1 MDLEVTKM
9 PHINRVRLVNVNY
22 NDAKSLYDDFL
33 MEFNGKAATY
43 DLVNGGGK
51 SVLLLM
57 MLQNVIPNVYLK
69 SDRPVKNIFLG
80 GNPRRTSHS
89 LIEWILDDDSE
100 YKYMLTGFCARRRN
114 SADETEE
121 VDSRL
126 EVEYF
131 NYCYLYNS
139 YNENDIKHLPLME
152 KHNDESIVMSYEKLR
167 QYLTEM
173 KRRGEAVE
181 TFYTKRTYQSYIEQ
195 FGLIEAE
202 WKLIAEMNESENH
215 IAEYFKT
222 NKTSRK
228 LIENFLIKI
237 IDNIN
242 LQNTKQN
249 DAEALTDTLI
259 QLKDNLIKFKKQ
271 SDNRKEYEEVSAIF
285 SNINEKNKK
294 LKEEFG
300 KKDELDKKAYES
312 YEYFNHELKELNG
325 KTQDDIERLNAIA
338 NELEE
343 LGRDNKRLDIYEN
356 KNKVKKL
363 EEEIS
368 HLKEEGDKLQKEI
381 DELEEKYKLA
391 KAQNEYME
399 YKENCNKITE
409 KKKQIEIITAESGG
423 KEEEYKK
430 YGYNYKLLLQEKLQ
444 ELNRREEELEKKF
457 KNVTIEMEKVKDDIK
472 INRDGIANLKAKMD
486 ALKEDAEN
494 KNVELEE
501 LKQGFVS
508 NGELEVLMNVDEG
521 IKACEKALEES
532 RTSLEDTKK
541 KALDLAENINK
552 AEKEIIQNEG
562 NIKLYCQN
570 YQNEEAV
577 YNKYLEN
584 KESVESLTKT
594 FGVENLDALLEKL
607 ETEKNAITKNKNQ
620 EQIVLEQ
627 KNRKIELIEKYHIDI
642 PNEDIINLKN
652 NLEKHANYVT
662 TGIEELK
669 KLNKEKQEQIM
680 AQIPIIVY
688 SVLVDSATFEKI
700 RNNKTIKIE
709 TENLVPIINIDILRE
724 EDYSSLSA
732 SNNKNIVYSFKEEVY
747 QHLEGKKLDDYLQ
760 KLKEDVEKVK
770 LTIQKIQDEEDRISG
785 YMQEVAE
792 FKRTYIKEV
801 VDKMIATL
809 ESIKSKIEGFEKKN
823 KELSKQIEDGKEQIS
838 SMNTLAEELKDK
850 IKQIEDKISNCE
862 QIKKLS
868 DELKTINS
876 KLSGMQKELEALE
889 EIREEKE
896 ETMAEL
902 EQKISSMQNEKL
914 NNEITHREYN
924 DKLKLLPEFA
934 KTDAVNKEFEEI
946 ESTYRA
952 LEKARNSSNSEIQVL
967 EESIQAY
974 EDAKRKNETII
985 IENGHN
991 IQEFLEKENVIPV
1004 SQTVIKEMEESKKF
1018 KANQLTT
1025 VRQNESKSNLEAEGQ
1040 RANINLL
1047 QEQLQEVVEGETSQ
1061 EEIYHKRE
1069 ENKNKEMVLNK
1080 ERQEIKNKIGNA
1092 EKRINE
1098 LTKEVDRLE
1107 IYITTNDIKK
1117 WEVNVNELLENEL
1130 YKSDRITKEA
1140 SVVRKTIENAKI
1152 NFERFVQ
1159 TIEEQ
1164 IKDYYI
1170 KQDVLDTLHQLNI
1183 PVDSDECNNI
1193 ENSINEVIENIKLK
1207 IDNIDVILKDLAEYQ
1222 QKFVTKCYEKAET
1235 VVNDLKKLPNLS
1247 RIKINGKKVNMIK
1260 LDLYEYEK
1268 EEKENRIKS
1277 YIDSIVQELE
1287 KNSEEIKR
1295 EEISEKLSSRAL
1307 VSQIVNM
1314 DRASVKLYKIE
1325 DIEENSAYKN
1335 WDGDLGSDGQINAF
1349 YFMFAVCIISYISML
1364 TRGESKNDGRKV
1376 IIADNPFGATSA
1388 VYLWNAMFDI
1398 LKENNVQLIAPGHN
1412 ISKELVSK
1420 FEVNYVLKQEVF
1432 NQNKKVVKIEKEIL
1446 ANQDEEYMGMDY
1458 LEMEQQSL
1466 F

>member
-22 NDAKSLYDDFL
+22 NDAKSLYDDFM

-57 MLQNVIPNVYLK
+57 LLQNVIPNVYLK
-69 SDRPVKNIFLG
+69 SDRPIKNIFLG
-80 GNPRRTSHS
+80 GDPRRTSHS

-114 SADETEE
+114 NADETEK

-126 EVEYF
+126 DVEYF

-152 KHNDESIVMSYEKLR
+152 KHNDERTVMSYEKLR
-167 QYLTEM
+167 QYLTEL

-181 TFYTKRTYQSYIEQ
+181 TFYTKRSYQSYIEQ

-249 DAEALTDTLI
+249 DAETLTDTLI

-271 SDNRKEYEEVSAIF
+271 SDNRKEYEEVSTIF
-285 SNINEKNKK
+285 SNIQEKNRR
-294 LKEEFG
+294 LKEEFA

-312 YEYFNHELKELNG
+312 YTYFNYELQELNG
-325 KTQDDIERLNAIA
+325 RTQDDIERLNSIA
-338 NELEE
+338 KELEDLE
-343 LGRDNKRLDIYEN
+343 KDSKRLDIYEN
-356 KNKVKKL
+356 KNKVKQL
-363 EEEIS
+363 EEEINR
-368 HLKEEGDKLQKEI
+368 LKEEGDKLQREI
-381 DELEEKYKLA
+381 DELDEKYKFA
-391 KAQNEYME
+391 KAQNEYIE
-399 YKENCNKITE
+399 YKENCSKIAE
-409 KKKQIEIITAESGG
+409 KRKQIELITAESGG
-423 KEEEYKK
+423 KEEEYRK

-444 ELNRREEELEKKF
+444 ELNRREDELEKRF
-457 KNVTIEMEKVKDDIK
+457 KNVTIEMEKVKGDIK
-472 INRDGIANLKAKMD
+472 TNRDGIANLKAKRD
-486 ALKEDAEN
+486 TLTEDVEN
-494 KNVELEE
+494 KNAELEE
-501 LKQGFVS
+501 LKQEFIS
-508 NGELEVLMNVDEG
+508 NGELETLMNVDEG
-521 IKACEKALEES
+521 IKAYEKALEEG
-532 RTSLEDTKK
+532 RTSLENTKK
-541 KALDLAENINK
+541 EVQTLTENITN
-552 AEKEIIQNEG
+552 AEKEIIINEG
-562 NIKLYCQN
+562 NIKLYHQN
-570 YQNEEAV
+570 YQNEESI
-577 YNKYLEN
+577 YNRYLEN
-584 KESVESLTKT
+584 KKSVESLTRT
-594 FGVENLDALLEKL
+594 FAVENIEALLEKL
-607 ETEKNAITKNKNQ
+607 KSEKNTITRNKNQ
-620 EQIVLEQ
+620 EQIVLQQ

-652 NLEKHANYVT
+652 ILEKHANYVT
-662 TGIEELK
+662 TGMEELK
-669 KLNKEKQEQIM
+669 KLSKEKQKQII

-688 SVLVDSATFEKI
+688 SVLVDSTTFEKI
-700 RNNKTIKIE
+700 KNNRTIKIE

-760 KLKEDVEKVK
+760 KLKDDVDKIK
-770 LTIQKIQDEEDRISG
+770 QIIQKIQDEEDRISG
-785 YMQEVAE
+785 YIQEVTE
-792 FKRTYIKEV
+792 FRKTYPSELV
-801 VDKMIATL
+801 SKMISNM
-809 ESIKSKIEGFEKKN
+809 ENIKSKIDGFEKKN
-823 KELSKQIEDGKEQIS
+823 KELNRQIEDDKERIS
-838 SMNTLAEELKDK
+838 SMNALVETLQDK
-850 IKQIEDKISNCE
+850 IKEIADKINSCI

-868 DELKTINS
+868 DAVKTINN
-876 KLSGMQKELEALE
+876 KITQIQKEIDALE
-889 EIREEKE
+889 EIMEEKE
-896 ETMAEL
+896 ETMAGL
-902 EQKISSMQNEKL
+902 EQEISSMQNEKL
-914 NNEITHREYN
+914 NNEITDREYN

-934 KTDAVNKEFEEI
+934 RTDAINKAFEEI
-946 ESTYRA
+946 ETTYRA

-967 EESIQAY
+967 EETIQAY
-974 EDAKRKNETII
+974 EKAREKNEKGI

-991 IQEFLEKENVIPV
+991 LQEFLEKDVIPV
-1004 SQTVIKEMEESKKF
+1004 SQTIIREMEDSKKI
-1018 KANQLTT
+1018 KTSQLKTI
-1025 VRQNESKSNLEAEGQ
+1025 RQNETKRNLEAEGQ
-1040 RANINLL
+1040 RGAIKLL
-1047 QEQLQEVVEGETSQ
+1047 QEQLHEVVEGETSQ

-1107 IYITTNDIKK
+1107 IYISSNAIKK
-1117 WEVNVNELLENEL
+1117 WEVNVAELLESEL
-1130 YKSDRITKEA
+1130 YKSDRITKETA
-1140 SVVRKTIENAKI
+1140 TVRKTIETAKI
-1152 NFERFVQ
+1152 NFERFIQ

-1170 KQDVLDTLHQLNI
+1170 KQDVLDTLHRLNI
-1183 PVDSDECNNI
+1183 PVNSEECNNI
-1193 ENSINEVIENIKLK
+1193 EKSINEVIENIKLK

-1295 EEISEKLSSRAL
+1295 EQISEKLSSRAL

-1335 WDGDLGSDGQINAF
+1335 WEGDLGSDGQINAF

-1446 ANQDEEYMGMDY
+1446 ANQDEDYMGMDY